1 MSIMLRQL
9 EHEVKVVKRIW
20 KSIMIF
26 SEASEDDLIMH
37 ALRALSGSVAKDEK
51 LTKENGSIAIVGKN
65 KKFILIEEDKL
76 QPYLDRLE
84 LEGGVE
90 ESPEGDA
97 EEAEESG

>member
-1 MSIMLRQL
+1 MGRSQSGKTYL
-9 EHEVKVVKRIW
+9 EKHYE
-20 KSIMIF
+20 SF
-26 SEASEDDLIMH
+26 SEASEADLIMH

-65 KKFILIEEDKL
+65 KKFTLIEEDKL

-97 EEAEESG
+97 EEAEESGGDEEEKD